1 MYFGYPS
8 NIYSFHQGVALVRWQ
23 LIPNGRYYM
32 DDDGYGMTDDEEVNI
47 YGVIDRTCKVIV
59 PFHLTN
65 DSSEHQLMLQEAR
78 EILEKQAQK

>member
-1 MYFGYPS
+1 
-8 NIYSFHQGVALVRWQ
+8 
-23 LIPNGRYYM
+23 M

-47 YGVIDRTCKVIV
+47 YGVIDRTCKIIV
-59 PFHLTN
+59 PFRLTN